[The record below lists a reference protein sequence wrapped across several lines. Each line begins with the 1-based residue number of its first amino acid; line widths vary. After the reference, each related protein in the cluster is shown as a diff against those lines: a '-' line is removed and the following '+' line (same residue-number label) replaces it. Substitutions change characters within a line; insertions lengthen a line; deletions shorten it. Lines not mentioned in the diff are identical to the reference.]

1 MPLNKDEILA
11 LANRRETRT
20 VTVDGY
26 GDFILKEMSGTDR
39 NAFEASM
46 MRIQGDQVIPNMA
59 NAHAKLVSACLVD
72 ESGERMFT
80 SLEDV
85 GALGAL
91 PAKVL
96 ARLFDEASE
105 LNGLSEADVEELA
118 GNSDAAESG
127 ASTSPSPATS
137 SAAQ

>member
-39 NAFEASM
+39 DAWEQSMLKVDGNGNA
-46 MRIQGDQVIPNMA
+46 QPNMA
-59 NAHAKLVSACLVD
+59 NRRAKLLSMCLVD
-72 ESGERMFT
+72 ENGVRMFV
-80 SLEDV
+80 SANDIADLGKLPARVLSELEDV
-85 GALGAL
+85 ATAMNGLT
-91 PAKVL
+91 
-96 ARLFDEASE
+96 DEA
-105 LNGLSEADVEELA
+105 VEDLA

-127 ASTSPSPATS
+127 ASTSD
-137 SAAQ
+137 